1 MLGDRDYMRNEWSNQ
16 HHVPRSRETSAVKI
30 LIIINTVIFVL
41 QYMTSGIPTQYTQ
54 GMHYSQGGIT
64 SYLWLSV
71 ERLPEF
77 WRFITYMF
85 VHGGFMHIFF
95 NMWALYLFGK
105 PVEER
110 IGSFVFM
117 KLYFLSG
124 IIGALS
130 WLIFNLDSKSPVIG
144 ASSAVFGVMAAAAL
158 LLPDM
163 KILLLFPP
171 VVMKVKTLVI
181 CLSIIEIV
189 MLNQLHS
196 GIAHLAHLGG
206 LLGGFIFI
214 KKYLTRDYQSKHH
227 VSGFNSFLRRLKQQS
242 SNLFGGSTTHSP
254 DLRFV
259 RDEDDDELLNEDTIN
274 AKIDPILDKIGK
286 SGMKSLTIK
295 ERRLLDKAREKLKR
309 DT

>member
-1 MLGDRDYMRNEWSNQ
+1 
-16 HHVPRSRETSAVKI
+16 
-30 LIIINTVIFVL
+30 
-41 QYMTSGIPTQYTQ
+41 MTNSIPTQYTQ
-54 GMHYSQGGIT
+54 GMHSSWGGIT

-71 ERLPEF
+71 DRLPEF
-77 WRFITYMF
+77 WRLITYMF

-130 WLIFNLDSKSPVIG
+130 WLFFNLESKSPVIG
-144 ASSAVFGVMAAAAL
+144 ASGAVFGVMAAAAL

-171 VVMKVKTLVI
+171 VVLKVKTLVI
-181 CLSIIEIV
+181 CLAVIEIV

-214 KKYLTRDYQSKHH
+214 KKYLNRGGQRSHR
-227 VSGFNSFLRRLKQQS
+227 VSGLDAFLQRMKQQTS
-242 SNLFGGSTTHSP
+242 SLFGESTTHSP

-259 RDEDDDELLNEDTIN
+259 RDEDDDELLDENTIN

-286 SGMKSLTIK
+286 YGMKSLTTK

-309 DT
+309 NT